1 MYDDYEYDVEYFK
14 MRLVN
19 IDIVSNVKNLRCI
32 DFEEML
38 NKINILILMIICIL
52 CGWLWVIFCIWRKC
66 IYIDKGF

>member
-52 CGWLWVIFCIWRKC
+52 CGWLLVIFCI
-66 IYIDKGF
+66 

>member
-1 MYDDYEYDVEYFK
+1 MYDDYEYDVEYFE

-19 IDIVSNVKNLRCI
+19 TDIVSNVKNLRCI

-52 CGWLWVIFCIWRKC
+52 CGWLLVIFCI
-66 IYIDKGF
+66 

>member
-52 CGWLWVIFCIWRKC
+52 CGWLWVIFCI
-66 IYIDKGF
+66 

>member
-1 MYDDYEYDVEYFK
+1 MYDDYEYDVKYFK

-19 IDIVSNVKNLRCI
+19 IDIVSNVKNLRCV

-52 CGWLWVIFCIWRKC
+52 CGWLLVIFCI
-66 IYIDKGF
+66 

>member
-1 MYDDYEYDVEYFK
+1 MYDGYEYDVEYFK

-19 IDIVSNVKNLRCI
+19 IDIVSIVKNLRCI

-52 CGWLWVIFCIWRKC
+52 CGWLLVIFCI
-66 IYIDKGF
+66 

>member
-1 MYDDYEYDVEYFK
+1 MYDGYEYDVEYFK

-52 CGWLWVIFCIWRKC
+52 CGWLLVIFCI
-66 IYIDKGF
+66 

>member
-1 MYDDYEYDVEYFK
+1 MMVEYFK

-52 CGWLWVIFCIWRKC
+52 CGWLLVIFCI
-66 IYIDKGF
+66 